1 MLAVPQEEEEE
12 EEEEEETSEGGEDAA
27 EEKAVLEVGGLRHLS
42 EEKAAEAMLCFD
54 WHVLSEVCYP

>member
-1 MLAVPQEEEEE
+1 M
-12 EEEEEETSEGGEDAA
+12 
-27 EEKAVLEVGGLRHLS
+27 LEVGGLRHLS